1 MVGRPSS
8 SQCGW
13 SAPTSPRGRHP
24 RSRHDVTVPI
34 EPPRRGRGLVTAGAI
49 MRGLSIVGGVVG
61 TAVLT
66 SRMDLRSLERDVV
79 VDGPRERLVPGEIR
93 FRVVEPLGDS
103 RPEEMT
109 VGIALDD
116 TSGPR
121 PECTIEAADGE
132 EAPRGRAR
140 VGDELFH
147 GRPGYRVVG
156 TARLG
161 PGDYVAKCGA
171 GDGEPS
177 RAREYSSNFTVGRV
191 VGVDDLSPMVAP
203 LFGLFAVWLLSGLL
217 FVVGLV
223 LLIIGLVQ
231 RSRSRRAPVPQWGG
245 PPQQVPPGGGPPPG
259 HGPPPGYGPPPIYG
273 PPPTQPPPS
282 GPPTPPAGHE
292 PPGSWGPAPSGPP
305 TLPEPS
311 WTPSDGSW
319 TPPPEPERE
328 APPEPEGSAPR
339 EEPPSGWTIP
349 PSKRQT

>member
-1 MVGRPSS
+1 M
-8 SQCGW
+8 
-13 SAPTSPRGRHP
+13 
-24 RSRHDVTVPI
+24 TVPI

-49 MRGLSIVGGVVG
+49 MLGLSIVGGVVG

-132 EAPRGRAR
+132 EAPWGRAR

-245 PPQQVPPGGGPPPG
+245 PPQQVPPGWGPPPG